1 MNFEER
7 LNELKE
13 ISDKLNKAIDWYDCV
28 RKSVKYALDQQLVKI
43 NENTTMDSILKSSK
57 LLNNARMVSD
67 CNC

>member
-28 RKSVKYALDQQLVKI
+28 RKSVKYALDQ
-43 NENTTMDSILKSSK
+43 
-57 LLNNARMVSD
+57 
-67 CNC
+67 